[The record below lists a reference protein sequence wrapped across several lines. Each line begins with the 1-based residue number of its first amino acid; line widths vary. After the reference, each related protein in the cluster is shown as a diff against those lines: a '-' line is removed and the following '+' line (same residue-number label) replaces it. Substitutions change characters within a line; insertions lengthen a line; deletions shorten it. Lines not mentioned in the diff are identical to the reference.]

1 MAWLGRKDPLQIIG
15 FQTYGTRDHLYA
27 RGRALEDETIDL
39 GQKGM
44 LKLFINSWRRF
55 ETDEIRQAPL
65 RLHLS
70 DGRSFEMQTDSHG
83 YFLLDQTVGN
93 LAPLVNKEGW
103 LNYEI
108 SFDFQMKTRN
118 RVVGNNRFPGSLL
131 IPDGQ
136 TSYGVITDID
146 DTILHT
152 GVTSYMKWQVIA
164 NTLFKRADRRIPLQ
178 GSARLYHMLHR
189 GRGGKETN
197 PVFYV
202 SHSPWNL
209 YRYLEFFLDNHGFPK
224 GPLLLRSMASVL
236 GRRVEGHIPHK
247 EHEILNILRTYPEKP
262 FILIGDSGERDA
274 DIYLQVA
281 RRHPGRILAIYLRSV
296 RHRKKMRRVRELIE
310 AETTVPV
317 LLVDH
322 SDEVLAHARGMGLV
336 SF

>member
-55 ETDEIRQAPL
+55 ETDEIREAPL

-178 GSARLYHMLHR
+178 GSARLYHLLHR

-209 YRYLEFFLDNHGFPK
+209 YRYLEFFLHNHGFPK

>member
-1 MAWLGRKDPLQIIG
+1 MGWFGKKDPLQIIG

-27 RGRALEDETIDL
+27 RGRALEDDTIDL
-39 GQKGM
+39 AQKGA

-83 YFLLDQTVGN
+83 YFLLDKTVGN
-93 LAPLVNKEGW
+93 LGPLVNEEGW
-103 LNYEI
+103 LPYEI
-108 SFDFQMKTRN
+108 SFDFKEKTRHTIL
-118 RVVGNNRFPGSLL
+118 GKNRFPGSLL

-136 TSYGVITDID
+136 TSFGVITDID

-178 GSARLYHMLHR
+178 GAARLYHMLHR
-189 GRGGKETN
+189 GRGGREAN

-209 YRYLEFFLDNHGFPK
+209 YRYLEFFLHNHGFPK
-224 GPLLLRSMASVL
+224 GPILLRSMASVL
-236 GRRVEGHIPHK
+236 GRTVEGHIPQK

-281 RRHPGRILAIYLRSV
+281 RQNPGRILAIYLRSV
-296 RHRKKMRRVRELIE
+296 RHRKKMHRVRRIISEE
-310 AETTVPV
+310 MTVPV
-317 LLVDH
+317 VLVDH
-322 SDEVLAHARGMGLV
+322 SEEVLKHARGMGIV
-336 SF
+336 S

>member
-1 MAWLGRKDPLQIIG
+1 MTWFGRKDPLQIIG

-39 GQKGM
+39 AQKGT
-44 LKLFINSWRRF
+44 LKLLLNSWRRF
-55 ETDEIRQAPL
+55 ETDEIRHAPL

-70 DGRSFEMQTDSHG
+70 DGRNFEVQTDSHG
-83 YFLLDQTVGN
+83 YFFLDQTVGN
-93 LAPLVNKEGW
+93 LGTLANSEGW
-103 LNYEI
+103 LPYEI
-108 SFDFQMKTRN
+108 SFDFQKKVEHRIL
-118 RVVGNNRFPGSLL
+118 GDNRFPGALL
-131 IPDGQ
+131 IPSGSA
-136 TSYGVITDID
+136 SYGVITDID

-189 GRGGKETN
+189 GRSGREAN

-209 YRYLEFFLDNHGFPK
+209 YRYLEFFLHNHGFPK
-224 GPLLLRSMASVL
+224 GPILLRSMASVL
-236 GRRVEGHIPHK
+236 GRKVAGHIPHK

-274 DIYLQVA
+274 DIYLEVA

-296 RHRKKMRRVRELIE
+296 RHRKKMRRVRNLIE
-310 AETTVPV
+310 TETSVPV

-322 SDEVLAHARGMGLV
+322 SDEVLAHARTMGLV
-336 SF
+336 F

>member
-1 MAWLGRKDPLQIIG
+1 MAWFGRKDPLQIIG

-44 LKLFINSWRRF
+44 LQLFINSWRRF

-70 DGRSFEMQTDSHG
+70 DGRSFQIQTDTHG
-83 YFLLDQTVGN
+83 YFLLDETVGN
-93 LAPLVNKEGW
+93 LAPLVSEGGW
-103 LNYEI
+103 LPYEI
-108 SFDFQMKTRN
+108 SFDFKQKTRHT
-118 RVVGNNRFPGSLL
+118 VLGNNRFPGSLL

-136 TSYGVITDID
+136 ASFGVITDID

-164 NTLFKRADRRIPLQ
+164 NTLFKGADRRIPLQ

-189 GRGGKETN
+189 GRGRREAN
-197 PVFYV
+197 PIFYV

-209 YRYLEFFLDNHGFPK
+209 YRYLEFFLHNHGFPK
-224 GPLLLRSMASVL
+224 GPILLRSMATVL
-236 GRRVEGHIPHK
+236 GRKVEGHIPHK
-247 EHEILNILRTYPEKP
+247 EHEILNILRTYAEKP

-274 DIYLQVA
+274 DIYLQIA

-296 RHRKKMRRVRELIE
+296 RHRKKMQRVRALIQ
-310 AETTVPV
+310 AETSVPV
-317 LLVDH
+317 VLVDH

-336 SF
+336 P